1 MKSRKTLSQVLDTEY
16 VTDLIPVNEEA
27 KEIVPFEEKSAD
39 DKQADED
46 FDNVR
51 MTLQELIKTGSIA
64 ISDIHSIAQNN
75 EEARS
80 FEVLA
85 TLIKTVS
92 ETADKLLDSHEK
104 RKKIRSVEGKKILEP
119 EGGGVSIDKAV
130 FVGTTSD
137 LLRQLK
143 EKEQK

>member
-1 MKSRKTLSQVLDTEY
+1 MKKRLSQALDTEF
-16 VTDLIPVNEEA
+16 VTDLTPINEEA
-27 KEIVPFEEKSAD
+27 KEIVPFEEKNGD
-39 DKQADED
+39 ADEANED
-46 FDNVR
+46 FENVR
-51 MTLQELIKTGSIA
+51 ATLQELIKTGSIA
-64 ISDIHSIAQNN
+64 ISDIHSIAQTD
-75 EEARS
+75 EQARS

-104 RKKIRSVEGKKILEP
+104 RKRLREINSGEKKIIQP

-137 LLRQLK
+137 LLKQLK
-143 EKEQK
+143 SKDK

>member
-1 MKSRKTLSQVLDTEY
+1 MKSRKMLSQALDTEY
-16 VTDLIPVNEEA
+16 VSDLVPVNEES
-27 KEIVPFEEKSAD
+27 KEIVPAEKNYDAVE
-39 DKQADED
+39 ADED
-46 FDNVR
+46 FENVR

-104 RKKIRSVEGKKILEP
+104 RKKIRNVEGKKLIEP

-143 EKEQK
+143 SKDE

>member
-1 MKSRKTLSQVLDTEY
+1 MKSRKTLSQALNTEY
-16 VTDLIPVNEEA
+16 ISDLVPVNEEA
-27 KEIVPFEEKSAD
+27 REIVPAGNSNDAVE
-39 DKQADED
+39 ADED
-46 FDNVR
+46 FENVR

-104 RKKIRSVEGKKILEP
+104 RKKIRNVEGKKLLEP

-143 EKEQK
+143 SKDE

>member
-1 MKSRKTLSQVLDTEY
+1 MKSRKTLSQALDTEFA
-16 VTDLIPVNEEA
+16 TDLVPVNEEA
-27 KEIVPFEEKSAD
+27 REIVPAENNNDAVE
-39 DKQADED
+39 ADED
-46 FDNVR
+46 FENVR
-51 MTLQELIKTGSIA
+51 VTLQELIKTGSIA

-104 RKKIRSVEGKKILEP
+104 RKRIRNVEGKKLLEP

-137 LLRQLK
+137 LLKQLK
-143 EKEQK
+143 SKDE